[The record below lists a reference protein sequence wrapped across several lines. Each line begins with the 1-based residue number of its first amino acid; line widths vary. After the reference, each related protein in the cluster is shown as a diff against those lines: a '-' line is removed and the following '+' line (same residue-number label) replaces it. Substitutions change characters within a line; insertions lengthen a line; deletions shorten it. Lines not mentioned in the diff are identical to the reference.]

1 MSSYW
6 VLISSFIDR
15 SKFPPSADSW
25 RGTPKVYIRLEH
37 IQESAAASGNSSA
50 LGPKTFL
57 HVEWAGTASSRSIE
71 ANFSSCLARTGKAL
85 FSILSPYLLV
95 INGRV
100 HAENTVDHM
109 TFPPDE
115 LIHYHSQVMTLTP
128 GDVISTGTPGATPI
142 QDGDEVE
149 CRIGGF
155 EPLKNSVIDLKLEG
169 AR

>member
-1 MSSYW
+1 M
-6 VLISSFIDR
+6 
-15 SKFPPSADSW
+15 
-25 RGTPKVYIRLEH
+25 
-37 IQESAAASGNSSA
+37 
-50 LGPKTFL
+50 
-57 HVEWAGTASSRSIE
+57 
-71 ANFSSCLARTGKAL
+71 
-85 FSILSPYLLV
+85 

-149 CRIGGF
+149 CRIDGF
-155 EPLKNSVIDLKLEG
+155 EPLKNPVIDLKRGGE
-169 AR
+169 R